1 MSCVLDTDSIDLD
14 DSGGVLQAALR
25 LDPAVLNLLA
35 VTAAGARVDPNG
47 GWLALP
53 AVLAYSSGTGTNEGV
68 YTTSADLRPYVSA
81 GMRIKFVQGG
91 VTKYMEV
98 VALDGT
104 TITLYGGDQYPAAV
118 GAITVPY
125 FSFSV
130 SPLGWPTLST
140 ATLPVTAYDGWII
153 NLVADAA
160 NGVVW
165 RPRYNAGSGS
175 SYKWE
180 MADGAVPLSSQIAT
194 DETLN
199 SLTYANLATVGPAVA
214 LPFAGDWDI
223 TTNATGYE
231 GDNTL
236 ERHYISY
243 AIGGTAAVDAD
254 AAICSYNSTGGGR
267 FTYGRTKRQTGL
279 TAVTLT
285 MKYRKNATDGSNSN
299 WLERSMK
306 AAPVRIG

>member
-104 TITLYGGDQYPAAV
+104 TITL
-118 GAITVPY
+118 
-125 FSFSV
+125 
-130 SPLGWPTLST
+130 
-140 ATLPVTAYDGWII
+140 
-153 NLVADAA
+153 
-160 NGVVW
+160 
-165 RPRYNAGSGS
+165 
-175 SYKWE
+175 
-180 MADGAVPLSSQIAT
+180 
-194 DETLN
+194 
-199 SLTYANLATVGPAVA
+199 
-214 LPFAGDWDI
+214 
-223 TTNATGYE
+223 
-231 GDNTL
+231 